1 MASLAQRIAIVTGG
15 GSGIG
20 QAIAVELA
28 KYGAHVCV
36 FDQSKKGCEDTLNMM
51 QNDRRHLNFLGNVGT
66 KADVDELFAYVGK
79 EYGKPVDILVN
90 SAGIIR
96 DDWIWQVEEDEWDQV
111 LRVNLKGTFLST
123 QAFAKQYTS
132 QPKDASSDKSI
143 INISS
148 IVRHV
153 VLSQTSIDRV
163 FRSRNLGIEDNPTI
177 LRRKQVLSDS
187 QNPPPWI

>member
-111 LRVNLKGTFLST
+111 LRVNLKGTFSPSMAYIFKGTFFIAFPELSMT
-123 QAFAKQYTS
+123 LKLSITS
-132 QPKDASSDKSI
+132 CSVL
-143 INISS
+143 NS
-148 IVRHV
+148 IV
-153 VLSQTSIDRV
+153 ID
-163 FRSRNLGIEDNPTI
+163 I
-177 LRRKQVLSDS
+177 
-187 QNPPPWI
+187 